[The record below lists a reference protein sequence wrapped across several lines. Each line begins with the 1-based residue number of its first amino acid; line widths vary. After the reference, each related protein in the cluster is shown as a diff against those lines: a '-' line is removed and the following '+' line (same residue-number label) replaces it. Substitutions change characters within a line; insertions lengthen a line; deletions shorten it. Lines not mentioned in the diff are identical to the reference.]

1 MELDNEEKNRMAMRA
16 QWIITRIVFRPHVY
30 AQYVEQAVRER
41 LPASPWEQVHAQL
54 VLGGKQFLDK
64 VRKAVAGSAREQ
76 PQQRALKR
84 RPRWEKVLQTVQELK
99 QEKWAAFRDR
109 HGDWGRDLALY
120 LGRRECGLS
129 LCELGKAAGGV
140 DYAAVSAAIK
150 RFERRL
156 AREHSLGKIVETMR
170 LEMLNVNVAI
180 GDNGILSAC

>member
-1 MELDNEEKNRMAMRA
+1 MRN
-16 QWIITRIVFRPHVY
+16 WF
-30 AQYVEQAVRER
+30 
-41 LPASPWEQVHAQL
+41 W
-54 VLGGKQFLDK
+54 GKQFLDK

-129 LCELGKAAGGV
+129 LCELGLAAGGV
-140 DYAAVSAAIK
+140 DYAAVSAAIFTLK
-150 RFERRL
+150 EQT
-156 AREHSLGKIVETMR
+156 S
-170 LEMLNVNVAI
+170 
-180 GDNGILSAC
+180 